1 MPSVQRALRTAQDLE
16 SLHIE
21 EAAKDAGRPLEVDA
35 VEMRGDWTFGAYVV
49 DQKADTAQRHIG
61 CAIRLRHLQV
71 RNAGGESIDIRDAG
85 YPHRVAR
92 YRRDRQWRLLD
103 GLDRKSVVEG
113 KSVSVRVG
121 LGGGRFIKNKK

>member
-1 MPSVQRALRTAQDLE
+1 
-16 SLHIE
+16 
-21 EAAKDAGRPLEVDA
+21 
-35 VEMRGDWTFGAYVV
+35 MRGDWTFGAYVV

-85 YPHRVAR
+85 YPHRVDR

-103 GLDRKSVVEG
+103 GLLALLRRNHDLLNHVLACLRGLESEERRYGQKG
-113 KSVSVRVG
+113 VSR
-121 LGGGRFIKNKK
+121 GRSRGSADHK

>member
-1 MPSVQRALRTAQDLE
+1 MDRATSRSPAVQRALRNAQDLE
-16 SLHIE
+16 GLEIE
-21 EAAKDAGRPLEVDA
+21 EASKDAGRPLEVDA

-71 RNAGGESIDIRDAG
+71 RNAGGERIDIRDAG
-85 YPHRVAR
+85 YPPRVAR

-103 GLDRKSVVEG
+103 GILDLLGRNPALLTTVDRT
-113 KSVSVRVG
+113 RV
-121 LGGGRFIKNKK
+121 